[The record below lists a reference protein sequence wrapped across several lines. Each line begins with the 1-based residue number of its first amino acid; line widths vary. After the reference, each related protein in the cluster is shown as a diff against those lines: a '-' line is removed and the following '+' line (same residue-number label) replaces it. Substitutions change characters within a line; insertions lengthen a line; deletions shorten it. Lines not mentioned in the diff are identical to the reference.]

1 MNGEN
6 EASGET
12 RVEIFIIAKFFKPLS
27 NIFFSLGF
35 HRISPEIFE
44 AF

>member
-6 EASGET
+6 EASGKT
-12 RVEIFIIAKFFKPLS
+12 RVEVFIITKFLKPLS

-35 HRISPEIFE
+35 HRIPPEIFE